1 MFSGACVIDSTSDG
15 LEQDR
20 QRGAETI
27 AWYCMYVSIV
37 SIKAL
42 PIVYGQSLLM
52 LGPGLLFVLGRSH
65 QSPTEPLRTLQTLFR
80 WQASNLFSSTHSC
93 LVLRAYDCRRWCIAK
108 SVQKCECLARNKS
121 LHRFASLC
129 IALMRHAAK
138 AISKGI
144 KTYVLCFCTES
155 ESMREPC
162 VVWVD
167 ADVFKAERLRDQL
180 WRTIVANDA
189 VQNLTQIIW
198 LVTDSYDPLA
208 LPWPC
213 LGHIWSRWS
222 TYTTLFPMWACK
234 TSDWR
239 RVAPFSLLTSLL
251 SLKLWQISIMQ
262 CCHFLSLCHL
272 GLLMKCVWQHSFD
285 NPSQSG
291 WSIYDPSRSIDSNA
305 LFIFNGFQW
314 ISMDFNGIQWL
325 FR

>member
-1 MFSGACVIDSTSDG
+1 MLWKNQQTAILCGLLLAATKHSVTLAECKVAGVWQKTHLSTWATFLWESSEQRSIICWPIGACKI
-15 LEQDR
+15 Q
-20 QRGAETI
+20 
-27 AWYCMYVSIV
+27 
-37 SIKAL
+37 
-42 PIVYGQSLLM
+42 
-52 LGPGLLFVLGRSH
+52 
-65 QSPTEPLRTLQTLFR
+65 
-80 WQASNLFSSTHSC
+80 
-93 LVLRAYDCRRWCIAK
+93 
-108 SVQKCECLARNKS
+108 
-121 LHRFASLC
+121 
-129 IALMRHAAK
+129 
-138 AISKGI
+138 
-144 KTYVLCFCTES
+144 
-155 ESMREPC
+155 
-162 VVWVD
+162 
-167 ADVFKAERLRDQL
+167 RLRDQL

-208 LPWPC
+208 LPRPC

-272 GLLMKCVWQHSFD
+272 GLLMKCVWQHSY
-285 NPSQSG
+285 PSQSG

-314 ISMDFNGIQWL
+314 ISTDFNGIQWL